1 MFLDALNLEQK
12 EAFLKLAIKF
22 IAVDNEIKQAEK
34 DLLEIM
40 VLEMTVDEKSL
51 DLRKNLKNNPE
62 EDTETLLNVFK
73 DKDSQQIILMQL
85 YIIAYADNKLAF
97 EENNFIHLVMD
108 HFGISEEKA
117 NKLKNWVNKQGDLIS
132 EIMEI
137 WD

>member
-1 MFLDALNLEQK
+1 
-12 EAFLKLAIKF
+12 
-22 IAVDNEIKQAEK
+22 
-34 DLLEIM
+34 
-40 VLEMTVDEKSL
+40 
-51 DLRKNLKNNPE
+51 
-62 EDTETLLNVFK
+62 
-73 DKDSQQIILMQL
+73 MQL